1 MVTTTIYYQ
10 AIVNAAVST
19 GSQAVHPGYGF
30 LSENCKFAQLLEER
44 GIAFIGPKE
53 KAIQVQSS
61 VV

>member
-1 MVTTTIYYQ
+1 M
-10 AIVNAAVST
+10 NAAVST

-53 KAIQVQSS
+53 KAIQVVVSS
-61 VV
+61 LRDIIH